1 MVGEKRKVLISV
13 ILPIYKV
20 EEYLHRCV
28 ESIINQTYTNLE
40 IILVDDGSPDGC
52 PAICDDYAAKDQR
65 VKVVHKKNGGLSD
78 ARNAGTLC
86 ANGEYI
92 AYVDSDDVV
101 SSDYIE
107 YLYELTNNGQ
117 YDISGCDFFRS
128 SDSFPVFEDQDED
141 NIIVLDGENA
151 CGRIFSD
158 TYLRTVVAWGK
169 LIRTAVAKT
178 HLFPAGRLHE
188 DEATTYKYYFEAKT
202 VAFGSKKKYCYF
214 VNENGI
220 MGTEE
225 KQISED
231 FLWVSEK
238 RISFFEEHHK
248 IDLVKADVNRLFK
261 YLTVRY
267 KSNEEFGKYIKLY
280 RNKYLLGKY
289 ISYKNHIKYL
299 ILWKFRIIRMIYIK
313 INSKD

>member
-1 MVGEKRKVLISV
+1 MVSEKSNILISV

-20 EEYLHRCV
+20 EKYLQRCV

-52 PAICDDYAAKDQR
+52 PAICDDYATKDQR
-65 VKVVHKKNGGLSD
+65 VKVVHKKNGGLSE
-78 ARNAGTLC
+78 ARNAGTMC

-92 AYVDSDDVV
+92 AYVDPDDVV

-107 YLYELTNNGQ
+107 YLYRLTENGQ
-117 YDISGCDFFRS
+117 YDISGCDFFRGSAS
-128 SDSFPVFEDQDED
+128 SPVFENQDED
-141 NIIVLDGENA
+141 SIIVLDGKDA

-158 TYLRTVVAWGK
+158 AYLRTVVAWGK
-169 LIRTAVAKT
+169 LIRTVIAKKY
-178 HLFPAGRLHE
+178 LFPVGRLHE
-188 DEATTYKYYFEAKT
+188 DEATTYKYYFEAEN

-231 FLWVSEK
+231 FLWASEN
-238 RISFFEEHHK
+238 RIAFFEAHHR

-267 KSNEEFGKYIKLY
+267 KSDEEFNKYIKRY
-280 RNKYLLGKY
+280 QRKYFNRTY
-289 ISYKNHIKYL
+289 ISIKNIIKYM
-299 ILWKFRIIRMIYIK
+299 IMWRFKVIRDLYIA
-313 INSKD
+313 IV

>member
-1 MVGEKRKVLISV
+1 MVGEKSNVLISV

-20 EEYLHRCV
+20 EKYLHRCV
-28 ESIINQTYTNLE
+28 ESIISQTYTNLE

-52 PAICDDYAAKDQR
+52 PAICDDYATKDQR

-78 ARNAGTLC
+78 ARNAGTMY
-86 ANGEYI
+86 ANGEYV

-101 SSDYIE
+101 ASDYIE
-107 YLYELTNNGQ
+107 YLYGLTKNGQ

-128 SDSFPVFEDQDED
+128 SDSSPVFENQDED
-141 NIIVLDGENA
+141 SIIVLDGKEA

-158 TYLRTVVAWGK
+158 AYLRTVVAWGK
-169 LIRTAVAKT
+169 LIRTVIAKK

-188 DEATTYKYYFEAKT
+188 DEATTYKYYFEAEN

-214 VNENGI
+214 VNKNGI

-231 FLWVSEK
+231 FLWASEN
-238 RISFFEEHHK
+238 RIAFFEENHRS
-248 IDLVKADVNRLFK
+248 DLVKADVNRLFK

-267 KSNEEFGKYIKLY
+267 KSDEEFNKYIKCY
-280 RNKYLLGKY
+280 QKKYLNKSY
-289 ISYKNHIKYL
+289 ISIKNIIKYT
-299 ILWKFRIIRMIYIK
+299 IVWRFKVIRDVYIS
-313 INSKD
+313 IG